1 MKEHLGMCPISD
13 GALKSEFYEAQRPQ
27 TGHFHESGTC
37 LLIQDRSTINIRH
50 TGVVEYL

>member
-1 MKEHLGMCPISD
+1 MKENLGMCPISD

-27 TGHFHESGTC
+27 TGHFHESGTW
-37 LLIQDRSTINIRH
+37 LLLQDRSTINIRH